1 MASDTALRRRE
12 PRLTAVDTER
22 NADTIIGP
30 AERPSVTADP
40 REEIDRHPS
49 ASLTR
54 RILAI
59 NLVPLALFLAGVLYL
74 DNYREGLIAEKVNSL
89 TTNGELIAGALGET
103 VVAFGLDDVSA
114 PPVTQILEEDA
125 RALIRRLVQSA
136 GIRARLF
143 GADGALIADSRQLVG
158 TGGAVHREYL
168 PPPGDLDSFE
178 RLLRRLDRIALGVSS
193 VWQTNEP
200 YSERADQTAYDYPEV
215 VHALNGMGDEAL
227 RDAGRGGLI
236 LTVAVPV
243 SHFKQVQ
250 GALLLSSDL
259 GDVERELRAVRSD
272 ILALALLSFGL
283 TVLMSLYLAGTIA
296 RPVRKLA
303 LAAEKVGRGT
313 GKAGSIPDFASR
325 GDEIGEL
332 SRALIDMTRTLE
344 NRMMATE
351 RFAADVAHEIKNP
364 LSSLKSALETI
375 QRIEDPE
382 RRAKLMAIAA
392 DDLNRLDRLIT
403 DISDASRL
411 DAELNRADTE
421 KVDIGATLQA
431 LAMVMQTT
439 WGDDG
444 PRVDLNDALSGADV
458 AGRFVV
464 RGVEDRLVQVFRNL
478 LVNARS
484 FSPPDG
490 TVRIAARQDGRWVEI
505 TVSDQGPGI
514 PAGKENDIFNRFYSD
529 RPPGEKFGTHSGL
542 GLSISRQIIEAHHGT
557 ITASNL
563 GSNPASP
570 DGACF
575 TVRLLTGT

>member
-12 PRLTAVDTER
+12 PRLTAVDSEPD
-22 NADTIIGP
+22 ADTIIGP
-30 AERPSVTADP
+30 TDRPSVTADP
-40 REEIDRHPS
+40 REEADRHPS

-59 NLVPLALFLAGVLYL
+59 NLVPLALFLVGVLYL

-103 VVAFGLDDVSA
+103 VVAFGLEDVSA

-200 YSERADQTAYDYPEV
+200 YTERADQTAYDYPEV
-215 VHALNGMGDEAL
+215 VQALNGTGDEAL

-421 KVDIGATLQA
+421 TVDIGATLQA

-444 PRVDLNDALSGADV
+444 PRLELNDALSRDDV
-458 AGRFVV
+458 MGRFVV

-484 FSPPDG
+484 FSPPG
-490 TVRIAARQDGRWVEI
+490 GIIRIAARQDGRWVEI
-505 TVSDQGPGI
+505 TISDQGPGI
-514 PAGKENDIFNRFYSD
+514 PAGKEDDIFNRFYSD
-529 RPPGEKFGTHSGL
+529 RPAGEKFGTHSGL
-542 GLSISRQIIEAHHGT
+542 GLSISRQIVEAHHGT
-557 ITASNL
+557 IKASNL
-563 GSNPASP
+563 GSDPSSP

-575 TVRLLTGT
+575 TVRLMAGN